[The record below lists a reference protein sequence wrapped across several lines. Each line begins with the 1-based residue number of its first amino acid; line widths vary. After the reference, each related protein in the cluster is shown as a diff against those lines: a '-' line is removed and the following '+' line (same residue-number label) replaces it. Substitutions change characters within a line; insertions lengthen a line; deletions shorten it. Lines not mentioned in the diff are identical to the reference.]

1 MRRPWKIA
9 AAVLVT
15 VTLVGGTLAGNSL
28 LALSDAARDNLRLYT
43 ELLTAAR
50 ARYGGEVKYRDLV
63 YASIHGML
71 RALDPHTNFLQP
83 SAYSSMR
90 EKQQASFFGLGI
102 LVGMRN
108 GRLTVITPIEGT
120 PASRLGIRAGDVIQR
135 IEGEPTDKL
144 TIDEAVSRLKGPKD
158 TQVRIT
164 VVRVGL
170 DEPLELTV
178 TRAEI
183 PQTTV
188 RYSYMMEPGTGYI
201 AISDF
206 TRSTS
211 GEVERALTKLRSQ
224 GMQRLVVDLRNN
236 GGGLLD
242 QAVDVADQFL
252 SKGSTIVETRG
263 RTRDSGQSFSAAG
276 THPPLDLPVV
286 VLVNSGTASAA
297 EILSGGIQDHDVGL
311 VVGTP
316 TWGKGLVQT
325 VYSLSYG
332 AGLAL
337 TTAKYFTPSGRLIQR
352 DYSSY
357 FDYYTRN
364 GLEPGAPGDAASHAA
379 PPSAPSAPAP
389 PIPPSE
395 EYATDLGRKV
405 YGGGGITPDV
415 EVEPTEVAPFLQFL
429 LGRSAFFTFGVD
441 YGRRHPEIAR
451 DWRPDDAALD
461 ELRNWLVEQKIETA
475 QNLETGFAEEKHRAY
490 ALRQIR
496 AEVFTSR
503 FGIEA
508 AHQALAEGDAQIQ
521 TALTLFPRAEALLT
535 ERQRLDQRPSVA
547 AEVPLSDTRKN

>member
-1 MRRPWKIA
+1 MSPPMRRPWKIA
-9 AAVLVT
+9 AVALFVAVLV
-15 VTLVGGTLAGNSL
+15 GGGLAGDRL
-28 LALSDAARDNLRLYT
+28 LALSDEARESLRLYT
-43 ELLTAAR
+43 ELLTTAR
-50 ARYGGEVKYRDLV
+50 ERYGGDVQYRDLV

-71 RALDPHTNFLQP
+71 RTLDPHTNFLQP
-83 SAYSSMR
+83 NAYSSMR

-164 VVRVGL
+164 IFRAGL

-188 RYSYMMEPGTGYI
+188 RYAYMIEPGTGYI
-201 AISDF
+201 AVSDF
-206 TRSTS
+206 TRSTG
-211 GEVERALTKLRSQ
+211 GEVERVLENLRGQ
-224 GMQRLVVDLRNN
+224 GMKRLVVDLRNN

-252 SKGSTIVETRG
+252 PKGTTIVETRG
-263 RTRDSGQSFSAAG
+263 RTRDSGQSFDAAG
-276 THPPLDLPVV
+276 AHAQFDLPVV

-337 TTAKYFTPSGRLIQR
+337 TTAKYYTPSGRLIQR

-364 GLEPGAPGDAASHAA
+364 GLEPGEHPPRDTSDSTETTTAPTDA
-379 PPSAPSAPAP
+379 
-389 PIPPSE
+389 
-395 EYATDLGRKV
+395 YATDLGRKV

-415 EVEPTEVAPFLQFL
+415 EVQPTEVAPFLQFL
-429 LGRSAFFTFGVD
+429 LGRSAFFTFGMD
-441 YGRRHPEIAR
+441 YARRHPEITHE
-451 DWRPDDAALD
+451 WRPGPGVID
-461 ELRNWLVEQKIETA
+461 EFRKWVIDQKIETPE
-475 QNLETGFAEEKHRAY
+475 NLSEGFTVEAHRAY

-508 AHQALAEGDAQIQ
+508 AHQALAEGDTQIQ
-521 TALTLFPRAEALLT
+521 TALTLFGRAEELLA
-535 ERQRLDQRPSVA
+535 ERQRLDQKPEVA
-547 AEVPLSDTRKN
+547 TTSPLSDTRRN